1 MIDPAHARALQLL
14 GRLWVEELRL
24 EDLPLLAALP
34 ELADSLDRAGSA
46 DLTELAAEHQRLF
59 GFNLPPYESVFLD
72 PSGMLDAPATARLRV
87 LYRDAGWA
95 PPAGLRAAA
104 DDHLG
109 LQLLAL
115 ADMAT
120 GGQEALAK
128 RLLTEHLALWAPLC
142 VAALRR
148 LQPHPFYQ
156 TLGALSL
163 GLLLN
168 ALPDTIVDPQLPE
181 LPPPPRYTGS
191 SDGSGRSTDEVPAW
205 AVPLASGGNGHRPGD
220 RPDTGP
226 ASGPDNRSDNPD
238 LAAVVDALL
247 LPRSAGIY
255 ITRRDIAAIAHGLG
269 LGAPAGERRRMLE
282 GLMRGA
288 GGLGLADPALRGLDA
303 LLADEADTLAAWSEA
318 WPAWSAVGDLW
329 CGCLTERRK
338 VLAEGFAAH

>member
-72 PSGMLDAPATARLRV
+72 PSGMLDAPATARLRA

-115 ADMAT
+115 ADMAA
-120 GGQEALAK
+120 GGQEALAE

-168 ALPDTIVDPQLPE
+168 ALPDTIVDPQLPD

-205 AVPLASGGNGHRPGD
+205 AVPLAAGGNGHRPGD
-220 RPDTGP
+220 RPDTGRP
-226 ASGPDNRSDNPD
+226 TGQPIGQPGPGCRGGSAASAPLRRHLHHP
-238 LAAVVDALL
+238 
-247 LPRSAGIY
+247 PRH
-255 ITRRDIAAIAHGLG
+255 RRDRSWPGLG
-269 LGAPAGERRRMLE
+269 CAGR
-282 GLMRGA
+282 
-288 GGLGLADPALRGLDA
+288 
-303 LLADEADTLAAWSEA
+303 
-318 WPAWSAVGDLW
+318 
-329 CGCLTERRK
+329 
-338 VLAEGFAAH
+338 